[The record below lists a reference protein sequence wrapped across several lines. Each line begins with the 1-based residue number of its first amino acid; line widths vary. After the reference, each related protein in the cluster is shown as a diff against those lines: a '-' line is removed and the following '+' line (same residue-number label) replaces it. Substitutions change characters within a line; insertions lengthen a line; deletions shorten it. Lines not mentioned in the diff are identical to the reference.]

1 MGAQL
6 DFKSGPEVDRLGGEF
21 IIAGGGR
28 GEEVDERLLRAEG
41 DGLEPEVCDG
51 LNGFVAGMEE
61 AGGFGGGEG
70 GAQVADAVQA
80 ERGRAVF
87 EEPGGIVLSGDFPHM
102 KEIWAGWAG
111 GGRAKKGQVGR
122 SQQAGRGQQLYHDG
136 SRAGESP
143 LGVWL

>member
-21 IIAGGGR
+21 IIAGRRR
-28 GEEVDERLLRAEG
+28 GEKVNERLLRAEG
-41 DGLEPEVCDG
+41 EGMEPEVCDG

-61 AGGFGGGEG
+61 EGGFGGGEG

-87 EEPGGIVLSGDFPHM
+87 EEPSGIVFSGDFPHM
-102 KEIWAGWAG
+102 KEMWAGWAG
-111 GGRAKKGQVGR
+111 GGGAEKG
-122 SQQAGRGQQLYHDG
+122 
-136 SRAGESP
+136 
-143 LGVWL
+143 